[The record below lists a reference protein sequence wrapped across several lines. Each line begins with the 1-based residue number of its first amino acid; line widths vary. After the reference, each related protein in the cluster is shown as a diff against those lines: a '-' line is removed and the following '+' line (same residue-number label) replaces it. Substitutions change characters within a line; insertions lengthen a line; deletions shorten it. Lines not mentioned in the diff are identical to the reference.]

1 MCVHVHITW
10 NVGEQDQNKIPIN
23 KIIEILMKTQ
33 NLLSHFTDILHLH
46 FTIKLNSSIYVLWY
60 YMSMSMQYVMFFSHV
75 FISKQSWI
83 FKNQPLIIQFNITVQ
98 FWLASGCNGWCL
110 RLPLLGAPGRQI
122 SSGGSFSTPALKQAQ
137 GSTTENNPP
146 FLYK

>member
-1 MCVHVHITW
+1 MHVHITW

-60 YMSMSMQYVMFFSHV
+60 YMSMSMQYVILHMCLFQNKVEFSKINH
-75 FISKQSWI
+75 
-83 FKNQPLIIQFNITVQ
+83 
-98 FWLASGCNGWCL
+98 
-110 RLPLLGAPGRQI
+110 
-122 SSGGSFSTPALKQAQ
+122 
-137 GSTTENNPP
+137 
-146 FLYK
+146 